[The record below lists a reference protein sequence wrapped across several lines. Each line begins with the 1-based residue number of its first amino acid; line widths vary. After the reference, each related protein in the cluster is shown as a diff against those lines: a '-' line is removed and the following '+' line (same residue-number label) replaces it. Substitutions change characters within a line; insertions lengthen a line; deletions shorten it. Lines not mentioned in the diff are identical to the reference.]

1 MTAELHPYLRDTI
14 EAANATTVPPDW
26 RLMVGKTSSV
36 YLGPRLSDT
45 NGVWLR
51 ICYPFGDQPMWR
63 FDHELMGAPGK
74 PETLLWSDRWGSL
87 QEAVDACI
95 EAMEVTG
102 R

>member
-51 ICYPFGDQPMWR
+51 ICYPFGDQQMWR
-63 FDHELMGAPGK
+63 VLVGQLPLGSPLAERAPASHFGGDVVSCG
-74 PETLLWSDRWGSL
+74 LVAGCD
-87 QEAVDACI
+87 V
-95 EAMEVTG
+95 
-102 R
+102 